1 MTIKRLLPSLALS
14 LAALSP
20 VTGAATLESIGH
32 IHNLTFAGVQ
42 QKTLLLGAHHGL
54 YAYEQNKVRQ
64 ISQDSFDIMGLTQGS
79 GSEELYA
86 SGHPAGGGN
95 AGLLRSS
102 DGGQSFVQIS
112 EGLDGPVD
120 FHHLSISPI
129 NAQLIY
135 GVHRALQ
142 VSRDGGNSWVKQ
154 GELPQKLLKLTAS
167 GLQENR
173 LYAASERGLFISE
186 DSGLNWQVLLP
197 QPTTTVIINDAEV
210 LAFVVG
216 KGLISASE
224 SDLQWR
230 EINNSF
236 GSQVLLDLA
245 LSGDGQRYVGLNQ
258 YGALIESHDR
268 GTSWQ
273 SLPAK
278 PQPQTQQEKLGQKL
292 FQANCQSCHGI
303 EAVGETYSTEGLTTQ
318 GFLFAPALNGSM
330 HGWHHTDE
338 QLVKTILEGSP
349 RTPKM
354 PAWKGT
360 LSEADALATIT
371 YLKTLWGDT
380 QKRCQGSGHM
390 DRNCLKGNK

>member
-14 LAALSP
+14 LAVLSP
-20 VTGAATLESIGH
+20 VTNAATLENIGH
-32 IHNLTFAGVQ
+32 IHNLAFAGAQ
-42 QKTLLLGAHHGL
+42 QQTLLLGAHHGL

-64 ISQDSFDIMGLTQGS
+64 ISADSFDIMSLAKSSDQDVI
-79 GSEELYA
+79 YA
-86 SGHPAGGGN
+86 SGHPATGGN
-95 AGLLRSS
+95 AGLLRSG
-102 DGGQSFVQIS
+102 DGGQSFIQIS

-129 NAQLIY
+129 NSQLIY
-135 GVHRALQ
+135 GVHGGLQ
-142 VSRDGGNSWVKQ
+142 ISRDGGKSWVKQ
-154 GELPQKLLKLTAS
+154 GELPQKMLKLTAS
-167 GLQENR
+167 GFQKNR
-173 LYAASERGLFISE
+173 LYAASEVGLFMSE
-186 DSGLNWQVLLP
+186 DAGLNWQVLLS
-197 QPTTTVIINDAEV
+197 QPATSVIINKTEV

-224 SDLQWR
+224 STLQWR

-236 GSQVLLDLA
+236 GTQVLLDLA

-258 YGALIESHDR
+258 YGSLVESRDR
-268 GTSWQ
+268 GTNWQ

-278 PQPQTQQEKLGQKL
+278 PQPQTAQEKRGLTL

-303 EAVGETYSTEGLTTQ
+303 EAVGETYSIEGLTTP
-318 GFLFAPALNGSM
+318 GFVFAPALNGSM

-360 LSEADALATIT
+360 LSEADVLATIG

-380 QKRCQGSGHM
+380 QKRCQGPGHM
-390 DRNCLKGNK
+390 DRNCLKGNQ